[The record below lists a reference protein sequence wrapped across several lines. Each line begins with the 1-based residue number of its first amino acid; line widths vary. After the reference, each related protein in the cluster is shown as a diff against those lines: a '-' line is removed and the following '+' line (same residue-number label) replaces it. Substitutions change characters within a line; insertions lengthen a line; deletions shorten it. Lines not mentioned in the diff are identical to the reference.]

1 MLADLLYRRN
11 GDDLAAVGAL
21 VDMKQ
26 GTRPDRRQLADLGH
40 IAAAFFAG
48 RRCGVFGALHTGGQH
63 AMAKAWGLC
72 RETTGSAKGTFP
84 DRLFRNQDEIDLL
97 NRLLH
102 PALI

>member
-1 MLADLLYRRN
+1 MLADLLYQRD
-11 GDDLAAVGAL
+11 GDDLAAAGTL
-21 VDMKQ
+21 VDVKQ

-63 AMAKAWGLC
+63 AMANAWGIC

-84 DRLFRNQDEIDLL
+84 HLLFQNLDGIPNTALY
-97 NRLLH
+97 
-102 PALI
+102 PASI